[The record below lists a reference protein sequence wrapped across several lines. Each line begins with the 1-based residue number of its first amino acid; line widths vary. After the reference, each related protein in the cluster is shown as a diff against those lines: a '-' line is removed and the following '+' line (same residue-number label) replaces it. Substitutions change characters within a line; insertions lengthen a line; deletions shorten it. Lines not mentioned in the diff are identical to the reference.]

1 MAMPEFTPFVQLL
14 DQIAGFCAQGHTA
27 TIMLVSDDNRMA
39 QIHLDGGRIV
49 FVLCRGRRGRD
60 GLDILRTM
68 QRARLSVDRPSA
80 GNNEPLPWST
90 EAILDYLYG
99 SISDLPAAGS
109 PASTLLPGV
118 ARRPGPAPAPASGP
132 APAPAAAQPA
142 AGGQPGLTDAQR
154 SIFENTL
161 ATYIGPMAAIVCGDY
176 FDDASDLRVLTQ
188 KLAGEIPNAEQA
200 AKFKADISKALGI

>member
-1 MAMPEFTPFVQLL
+1 MALPEFTPFVQLL
-14 DQIAGFCAQGHTA
+14 DRIAGFCAQGETA

-68 QRARLSVDRPSA
+68 QNARLSMDRPSV
-80 GNNEPLPWST
+80 GSNDPLPWST

-99 SISDLPAAGS
+99 SITDLPEAGS

-118 ARRPGPAPAPASGP
+118 ARRP
-132 APAPAAAQPA
+132 APAAVPAQAPA
-142 AGGQPGLTDAQR
+142 APAGKPGLTDAQR
-154 SIFENTL
+154 TIFENAL

-176 FDDASDLRVLTQ
+176 FDEATDLRVLTQ

>member
-1 MAMPEFTPFVQLL
+1 MALPEFIPFVQLL

-118 ARRPGPAPAPASGP
+118 ARRP
-132 APAPAAAQPA
+132 APAAAAPAAPQPTA
-142 AGGQPGLTDAQR
+142 AGGKPVLTDAQR
-154 SIFENTL
+154 TIFENTL

-176 FDDASDLRVLTQ
+176 FDEVTDLRVLAQ
-188 KLAGEIPNAEQA
+188 KLAGEIPNADQA
-200 AKFKADISKALGI
+200 AKFTADISRALSI